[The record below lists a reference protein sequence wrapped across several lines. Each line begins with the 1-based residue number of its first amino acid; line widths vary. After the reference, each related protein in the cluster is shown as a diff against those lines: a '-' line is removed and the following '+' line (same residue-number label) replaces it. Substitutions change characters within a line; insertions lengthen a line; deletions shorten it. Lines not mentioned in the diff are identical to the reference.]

1 MTRRPPGRSRPRPL
15 RSGQRPAGPVRR
27 PAVSEVDLQR
37 AVRGRLTFLFVLLF
51 AGQAVLLGRLV
62 YIQGS
67 QADHLQRLALNQQ
80 LGAFVLPTH
89 RGRIFDRAGRP
100 LVTNV
105 EVESVFAV
113 PRAIRDP
120 QEFARRV
127 APLVRMDPRE
137 IERRLEPHLYFVWL
151 KRKVSPETAATL
163 RALKLEGQLGFLE
176 EARRAYPNGEL
187 AAHLLGFVG
196 IDNQGLAGV
205 ELAYDSTLQGRPGRA
220 VVGRDAIGRPI
231 VETQRLAAPAVDGAD
246 LVLTVD
252 QVVQHIAERELE
264 KAVEETG
271 AVRGMALVMDP
282 RTGEMLALA
291 AVPTYNP
298 GAFQR
303 VPPKRWVN
311 RPIGEVFEPGS
322 TFKLITA
329 AAALDSGRVDLTD
342 VFDCPESLQVGTHRI
357 RDAHRYC
364 TTSQTLTDVIRYSSN
379 VGAAEVA
386 ARLGKETFYEYIRR
400 FGFGAPTGI
409 DLPGEA
415 TGIVRPPQEWLGPG
429 LQTIGFGQGI
439 SATPLQMLVGAS
451 ALANDGVLVRP
462 HVVRMVRDREGRLL
476 QGVSAAPRR
485 GVVAPEVAAAVV
497 RMMIRTVEDGTGKLA
512 AVPGYVVAGKT
523 GTAQIPA
530 PGGGYLQGRYISSF
544 LGFTPIP
551 NPRLAI
557 LVVLEE
563 PKGAY
568 YGGAV
573 AAPLFRAIAERALW
587 YLRVPPS
594 TPLAAPA
601 QTP

>member
-1 MTRRPPGRSRPRPL
+1 MRRGAPIPTASWRRTCWGSSASTTRDWPGGGWPPTPHCRG
-15 RSGQRPAGPVRR
+15 GPAG
-27 PAVSEVDLQR
+27 R
-37 AVRGRLTFLFVLLF
+37 A
-51 AGQAVLLGRLV
+51 AG
-62 YIQGS
+62 
-67 QADHLQRLALNQQ
+67 
-80 LGAFVLPTH
+80 GART
-89 RGRIFDRAGRP
+89 GRP
-100 LVTNV
+100 
-105 EVESVFAV
+105 
-113 PRAIRDP
+113 
-120 QEFARRV
+120 
-127 APLVRMDPRE
+127 
-137 IERRLEPHLYFVWL
+137 
-151 KRKVSPETAATL
+151 TA
-163 RALKLEGQLGFLE
+163 
-176 EARRAYPNGEL
+176 
-187 AAHLLGFVG
+187 
-196 IDNQGLAGV
+196 
-205 ELAYDSTLQGRPGRA
+205 
-220 VVGRDAIGRPI
+220 
-231 VETQRLAAPAVDGAD
+231 ETQRLAAPAVDGAD

-271 AVRGMALVMDP
+271 AVRGMVLVMDP

-386 ARLGKETFYEYIRR
+386 ARLGKERLYEYIRR

-415 TGIVRPPQEWLGPG
+415 IGIVRPPQEGLGPG

-485 GVVAPEVAAAVV
+485 GGASGGRGGGADDDPYRGGRYRQTSGRSWICRRGQDRHGADPRAPRRVAA
-497 RMMIRTVEDGTGKLA
+497 
-512 AVPGYVVAGKT
+512 
-523 GTAQIPA
+523 
-530 PGGGYLQGRYISSF
+530 
-544 LGFTPIP
+544 
-551 NPRLAI
+551 
-557 LVVLEE
+557 
-563 PKGAY
+563 
-568 YGGAV
+568 GAV
-573 AAPLFRAIAERALW
+573 HLLLPRIHAHSQPAAGDPGRAR
-587 YLRVPPS
+587 R
-594 TPLAAPA
+594 
-601 QTP
+601 